1 MSALFLRR
9 RLNDMK
15 MLHNNPEDFMDAY
28 PDPDDLNKWY
38 FLLTNFKNCD
48 YEGGYYLGIIILD
61 DGYPFKAG
69 SIRMLTPSGRFNIN
83 KNICVTATSY
93 HQNEYIP
100 AWNIK
105 TLVIAFQSIMSS
117 DNQEDHGLSHIRL
130 SETSHE
136 KRKEFAKN
144 TIKYNIENHF
154 DIITKFNRFI
164 DDKGYPL
171 KTIIMPEKKTKNN
184 DNDNITSI
192 KEENKTKIKETETNE
207 ATKETE
213 TNEATKETET
223 NEATKETETN
233 EAAKEETKE
242 ETIEEIKQIVDKKV
256 KKPRKNTK
264 VEEIVEETK
273 EETIEELKQIVDKK
287 VRKPRKNTKVEEIVK
302 ETKNQEKIEDTKIQ
316 EKPKR
321 KYTRK
326 SQDTTNADPK
336 PRTNKKSSFLG
347 I

>member
-1 MSALFLRR
+1 
-9 RLNDMK
+9 

-213 TNEATKETET
+213 TNEA
-223 NEATKETETN
+223 
-233 EAAKEETKE
+233 AK
-242 ETIEEIKQIVDKKV
+242 
-256 KKPRKNTK
+256 
-264 VEEIVEETK
+264 EETK